1 MTEQLSVQ
9 WFTLA
14 KNLLPG
20 GVNSPVR
27 ACGRVGRVPRF
38 VASAKG
44 DRIVDVDGNEYIDYV
59 GSWGPAILGHAHPE
73 VVAAVKAA
81 AEEGLTFGAPTAR
94 EVEMAE
100 LVRELVPSMEVSRM
114 VSSGTE
120 AVMSAVR
127 VARGFTGRDDIVKFD
142 GCYHGH
148 SDGML
153 VRAGSGALT
162 QAEPDSAGVPAD
174 FARHTLVAPYND
186 VAAVETIFK
195 AHPDSIAA
203 VIVEPVAANAGV
215 ILPKPGFLK
224 ALRELTTRYGALLI
238 FDEVITGFRLALGG
252 AQELFGIR
260 PDLSTFGKIVG
271 GGMPAAVY
279 GGRADVMCKVA
290 PDGPVYQAGTLSGN
304 PLATAA
310 GLATLKILKR
320 DPAIYERLAAKGAK
334 LADAIRAAAGDRAE
348 VAQIG
353 SLLSVFFLEK
363 DAGVAN
369 GQDARSTRGGAVC
382 GTGIL
387 PVRADE
393 MFARWYSHLLD
404 RGIYVAPSRF
414 EAMFVSDAHTD
425 ADIDRTIEVM
435 EEFL

>member
-1 MTEQLSVQ
+1 MKKSLTEKKSAAL
-9 WFTLA
+9 FARA
-14 KNLLPG
+14 KAVLPG

-27 ACGRVGRVPRF
+27 ACLRVGRVPRF
-38 VASAKG
+38 IASAKG
-44 DRIVDVDGNEYIDYV
+44 SRIVDVDGNEYVDYV

-73 VVAAVKAA
+73 VVAAVQAA
-81 AEEGLTFGAPTAR
+81 AAAGLTYGAPTAR

-114 VSSGTE
+114 VCSGTE

-127 VARGFTGRDDIVKFD
+127 AARGFTGRDNVLKFD

-174 FARHTLVAPYND
+174 FARHTFVAPYND
-186 VAAVETIFK
+186 VKAVETLFRK
-195 AHPDSIAA
+195 HPDSIAA

-215 ILPKPGFLK
+215 ILPQPGFLE
-224 ALRELTTRYGALLI
+224 ALREITLRHGALLI

-279 GGRADVMCKVA
+279 GGRADVMRCVA
-290 PDGPVYQAGTLSGN
+290 PDGKVYQAGTLAGN

-310 GLATLKILKR
+310 GLATLRILQR
-320 DPAIYERLAAKGAK
+320 DPGIYARLEEKTRRLAE
-334 LADAIRAAAGDRAE
+334 AIRKASWGGAE

-353 SLLSVFFLEK
+353 SLLSVSFAA
-363 DAGVAN
+363 DA
-369 GQDARSTRGGAVC
+369 DAT
-382 GTGIL
+382 
-387 PVRADE
+387 
-393 MFARWYSHLLD
+393 FARWYSHLLD
-404 RGIYVAPSRF
+404 SGIYVAPSRF

-425 ADIDRTIEVM
+425 EDIDRTIQVVEA
-435 EEFL
+435 FF